1 MLMMMEQQQD
11 YCYFLVSFQVILVF
25 FFHMCVLYNRA
36 KLESQIQTLQQEI
49 EKYKAKLSTA
59 KHEGKLQSDMEK
71 YIEMGGLASMGI
83 LAIII
88 LYKLVTLCCSS
99 SHKNKS
105 VGIHKKD
112 DDSSSSSSSGG
123 GLPSASTGASHLH
136 GDLACDE
143 FEGEIASSSS
153 SLHDNNNNHGG
164 GGMTDTTSSS
174 ELPARHRSSQAVPT
188 APRPGGVVGS
198 GKITSASKRNLTNKT
213 VD

>member
-1 MLMMMEQQQD
+1 V
-11 YCYFLVSFQVILVF
+11 CYK
-25 FFHMCVLYNRA
+25 YNRA
-36 KLESQIQTLQQEI
+36 KFESQIQTLQQEI

-105 VGIHKKD
+105 AGIHKKD
-112 DDSSSSSSSGG
+112 DDSSSSSSSSSGG
-123 GLPSASTGASHLH
+123 GLPSTLTSASHLH

-153 SLHDNNNNHGG
+153 HDNNNGGG
-164 GGMTDTTSSS
+164 GGMTDTSSSS

-198 GKITSASKRNLTNKT
+198 GKMSSASKRNVTNKT